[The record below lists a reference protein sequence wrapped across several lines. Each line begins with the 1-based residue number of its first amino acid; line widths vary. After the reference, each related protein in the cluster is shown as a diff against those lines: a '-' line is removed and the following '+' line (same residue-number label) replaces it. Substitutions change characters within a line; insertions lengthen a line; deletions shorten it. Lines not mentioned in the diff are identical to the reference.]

1 MEMETV
7 AAYFKERRV
16 YITVKTVEG
25 FFHLHRSAYRDEGI
39 SPYGDKSYR
48 ATWSFLPQNLVRFSP
63 CD

>member
-1 MEMETV
+1 METV

-25 FFHLHRSAYRDEGI
+25 FFSLVYRDEGI

-48 ATWSFLPQNLVRFSP
+48 ANWSFLPQNLVGFGP